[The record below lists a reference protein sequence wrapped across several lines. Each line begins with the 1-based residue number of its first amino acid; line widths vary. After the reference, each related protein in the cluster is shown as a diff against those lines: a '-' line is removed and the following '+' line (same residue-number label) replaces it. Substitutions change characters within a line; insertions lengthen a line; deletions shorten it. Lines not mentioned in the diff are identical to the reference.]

1 MIQELE
7 WKMNIWSKTRWILF
21 PLRMFFMADKITFI
35 NIRYILESLS
45 KELWQ
50 IVVEEI
56 VVSDKKKCS
65 SIVERL
71 KK

>member
-1 MIQELE
+1 
-7 WKMNIWSKTRWILF
+7 
-21 PLRMFFMADKITFI
+21 MADKITFI

-71 KK
+71 KE